1 MVIVWYI
8 SGHGFGHASR
18 DVEIVNAIRA
28 EAPDCRIVLR
38 TEVAPWLLHGSAESA
53 IEVQRA
59 EVDTG
64 MAQVDS
70 LTIDD
75 ELTARRAAAFYATF
89 EARVDAEARVSS
101 ALHAS
106 LVVGDIPPLAFAA
119 AERAG
124 VASMAVGNFTWDW
137 IYEGAPGFEA
147 LAPGVLPRIRQ
158 AYATATLALRL
169 PFHGGFEPMLD
180 VTRDIPLVARASE
193 CGRDEARR
201 LLGLSSD
208 QTIVLPSFG
217 GAGLQLPYEAITR
230 NCDCT
235 LLVTDPD
242 GAPISNGHPRQR
254 VITESERIA
263 VGLRYEDL
271 VAAADIV
278 VSKPGYGI
286 VSECVA
292 NGTALLFS
300 SRARF
305 AEENVFRRQMPR
317 VLRCEYIEPERLR
330 AGDWKASI
338 RALLDRP
345 APAETMRTDGAQ
357 AAADAILAAAR
368 YTKR

>member
-1 MVIVWYI
+1 MLIAWYI

-18 DVEIVNAIRA
+18 DVEIINAVRKQ
-28 EAPDCRIVLR
+28 EPDCRIVLR
-38 TEVAPWLLHGSAESA
+38 TEVAPWLLHGSAENA
-53 IEVQRA
+53 IEVQCV

-64 MAQVDS
+64 MVQVDS
-70 LTIDD
+70 LTIDH
-75 ELTARRAAAFYATF
+75 ELTATRAATFYATF
-89 EARVDAEARVSS
+89 EARVDAEARVLRELD
-101 ALHAS
+101 AR

-124 VASMAVGNFTWDW
+124 IGSIAVGNFTWDW

-147 LAPGVLPRIRQ
+147 LAPGVLPRIRD

-169 PFHGGFEPMLD
+169 PFHGGFEPMRD

-193 CGRDEARR
+193 HGRNEARR
-201 LLGLSSD
+201 LLGLSPD
-208 QTIVLPSFG
+208 ATVVLPSFG
-217 GAGLQLPYEAITR
+217 GAGLQLPFEAIT
-230 NCDCT
+230 NDCGCT
-235 LLVTDPD
+235 LLVTGSDATQIAND
-242 GAPISNGHPRQR
+242 HPRLR
-254 VITESERIA
+254 VVSEQERA
-263 VGLRYEDL
+263 GRGLRYEDL

-292 NGTALLFS
+292 NATALLFS

-305 AEENVFRRQMPR
+305 AEEDLFRREMPR
-317 VLRCEYIEPERLR
+317 VLRCEYIEPERLK
-330 AGDWKASI
+330 AGDWTASI
-338 RALLDRP
+338 RSLLDRP
-345 APAETMRTDGAQ
+345 APAETMRTDGAP